1 MPDPTTAPRTDPHPA
16 DPDPTS
22 TPRADP
28 DPADTPRT
36 RAGHPDARRTEP
48 DRKGPRRAEPDRAAP
63 GRPESDT
70 GWEHPER
77 PAGSPPRVLVIGA
90 GVAGLSTGCYAQM
103 SGMRSRI
110 FEKHVL
116 PGGCCTAWSR
126 DGYLFD
132 YCIEWLIGTAPGN
145 EAHQIWRELGA
156 LDGKTVTNFDLFNRV
171 VDEDGRSVTF
181 YNDPDRLERHLL
193 EVSPTDARP
202 IRSFCRDLRRFT
214 GIELYPFLTA
224 PGLRTVR
231 ERVTT
236 LRTVLPAFRLF
247 WRTAA
252 TPMHRFADRFE
263 DPLLRRAFRN
273 IFFQDP
279 EGFPLL
285 PYLFNMASAYHGNAG
300 FPQGGSLG
308 LARSVEERY
317 TGLGGTIDYR
327 ARAEKILVSGDR
339 AIGVQLRN
347 GRRYYADH
355 VVSACDG
362 RTTVHGLLDGR
373 YTGPVI
379 DRLYTDLLERPGTL
393 FPAVVS
399 AFVGVRGNLPAED
412 AHSTTYLLRPGEA
425 ARLPGAL
432 QSSLV
437 VQLRSR
443 YADGFAPPGRSVVHC
458 TYFSDYAHWAGL
470 RRRDRGAYRAQ
481 KQRVSD
487 FVRAFLSAKW
497 PGTAGR
503 IELVDVATPA
513 TTRRYTGNHDGS
525 ILAWKAFSDADD
537 VASRLVGKERM
548 RLPGLSGFSMAG
560 QWVGM
565 GGLIRAAST
574 GRFAVQY
581 LCDELGMPFRAHE
594 SEDAEP
600 WHAGK
605 LGRLPQLDR
614 WSAREGGGAR

>member
-1 MPDPTTAPRTDPHPA
+1 MTADEDTTTD
-16 DPDPTS
+16 DW
-22 TPRADP
+22 
-28 DPADTPRT
+28 
-36 RAGHPDARRTEP
+36 
-48 DRKGPRRAEPDRAAP
+48 
-63 GRPESDT
+63 GRPER
-70 GWEHPER
+70 R
-77 PAGSPPRVLVIGA
+77 PGTPPRVLVIGA
-90 GVAGLSTGCYAQM
+90 GVAGLSTACYAQM
-103 SGMRSRI
+103 SGARTRV

-145 EAHQIWRELGA
+145 DAHQVWRELGA
-156 LDGKTVTNFDLFNRV
+156 FDGKTMTNFEVFNTV
-171 VDEDGRSVTF
+171 EDEHGRSVHF
-181 YNDPDRLERHLL
+181 YNDPDRLEAHLL
-193 EVSPTDARP
+193 EVSPLDTLPVRA
-202 IRSFCRDLRRFT
+202 FTRDLRRFT
-214 GIELYPFLTA
+214 RIELYPFLTA
-224 PGLRTVR
+224 PALRTVR
-231 ERVTT
+231 ERAAL

-252 TPMHRFADRFE
+252 TPMSAFADTFQ
-263 DPLLRRAFRN
+263 DPLLRKAFRN

-285 PYLFNMASAYHGNAG
+285 PYLFNMAAAHHGNAG

-317 TGLGGTIDYR
+317 LGLGGRLDYR
-327 ARAEKILVSGDR
+327 ARVEKILVAGGAGERGGDR
-339 AIGVQLRN
+339 AAGVELRD

-362 RTTVHGLLDGR
+362 RTTLHGLLDGR
-373 YTGPVI
+373 YTSPRI
-379 DRLYTDLLERPGTL
+379 EQLYTELLQRPGTL

-399 AFVGVRGNLPAED
+399 AFAGIKGPYDPRQS
-412 AHSTTYLLRPGEA
+412 HSTTHLLPPQDA

-432 QSSLV
+432 QESLV
-437 VQLRSR
+437 VQVRSR
-443 YADGFAPPGRSVVHC
+443 YSDGFAPPGHSVVHC
-458 TYFSDYAHWAGL
+458 TYFSDYTYWKEL
-470 RRRDRGAYRAQ
+470 RTRDRREYRARKRQ
-481 KQRVSD
+481 VAD
-487 FVRAFLSAKW
+487 FVRTFLERRT
-497 PGTAGR
+497 PGLAGR

-513 TTRRYTGNHDGS
+513 TTHRYTGNHDGS

-537 VASRLVGKERM
+537 VASRLVGKDRM

-574 GRFAVQY
+574 GRFAAQY
-581 LCDELGMPFRAHE
+581 LCQELGLDFRAWK
-594 SEDAEP
+594 SEGAEP
-600 WHAGK
+600 WHPGK

-614 WSAREGGGAR
+614 WSAREETGS